1 MLYQKGGLRS
11 YMNTHLQPVI
21 RTAVEKEAC
30 SDGDACALVA
40 ALLQVTKCQVG
51 RGQLVFHV
59 LHY

>member
-1 MLYQKGGLRS
+1 
-11 YMNTHLQPVI
+11 MNTHLQPVI

-30 SDGDACALVA
+30 SDRDACALVA